1 MFDSLLKAPSGAL
14 AAAISRA
21 LTELFRAN
29 RSNGRT
35 LADIRNEL
43 AHSMITMPEPKTVRH
58 LALHILEEIEATKGK
73 PLSALT
79 TRELR
84 QISKSLWRILEERI
98 TTEPGYDQQAGAQI
112 LKELRRQYPR
122 AVA

>member
-1 MFDSLLKAPSGAL
+1 MFDSLLKAPSGAV

-21 LTELFRAN
+21 LTELFRV
-29 RSNGRT
+29 SDGRT

-43 AHSMITMPEPKTVRH
+43 AHTKTSMPEPKTARL
-58 LALHILEEIEATKGK
+58 LALNILEEIEVSKGK

-79 TRELR
+79 ARELR
-84 QISKSLWRILEERI
+84 QISKSLSRILEEKIR
-98 TTEPGYDQQAGAQI
+98 TAPGYDQQAGAKI
-112 LKELRRQYPR
+112 LKELRRQYPG